1 MLWLWFRLRLV
12 SGVATAVSAVSV
24 TPSVQ
29 WPLDPAR
36 RVPSQSAEDSQAGKA
51 RRIGMGMDQV
61 ALEAALHDAEQRL
74 QAAVRAGDAQELDRL
89 LDDRVIYTGP
99 DGSTM
104 TKEEDLGAHRSRALA
119 VEVFD
124 QQDLHVTVV
133 DSTGITRVLARLEG
147 TAGGH
152 PFKAR
157 LRYTR
162 TWIHADGSWRVLAAH
177 ASAVP
182 DLG

>member
-1 MLWLWFRLRLV
+1 
-12 SGVATAVSAVSV
+12 
-24 TPSVQ
+24 
-29 WPLDPAR
+29 
-36 RVPSQSAEDSQAGKA
+36 
-51 RRIGMGMDQV
+51 MGMDQV

-74 QAAVRAGDAQELDRL
+74 QAAVQSGDVQALDVL
-89 LDDRVIYTGP
+89 LDDRVVYTGP
-99 DGSTM
+99 DGSTV
-104 TKEEDLGAHRSRALA
+104 TKEEDLGAHRSGALA
-119 VEVFD
+119 VEVFE
-124 QQDLHVTVV
+124 QQDLDVTVV
-133 DSTGITRVLARLEG
+133 DSTGITRVLAGLEG

-162 TWIHADGSWRVLAAH
+162 TWIHVDGTWRVLAAH